1 MASRDS
7 RAAGIL
13 LMRASGPPPMMTL
26 SRDFSEMLREQ
37 VDYRELLY
45 QMTLRDLLLRYKQ
58 TAMGFGWAVFMPL
71 INTALFSVIFTRV
84 TTVETPVPYPLFA
97 FSGFLVWN
105 FFASSLRFSVNS
117 LTGNSNLVQKVYFP
131 REVFPFSA
139 VLVGLVDLGVGAV
152 VLAAIMAYYGVAPTA
167 ALLFLPVVMVV
178 SLAFTA
184 GVALFLA
191 MSNLFYRDV
200 KYLFEVVITVWMF
213 ATSVVYPV
221 NTVGGAV
228 GVLLRLN
235 PMTQIIEAYR
245 AVIVYGRMPDP
256 VTFGATAALAMFAL
270 VAGWVAFHRAEFTFA
285 ENI

>member
-1 MASRDS
+1 
-7 RAAGIL
+7 
-13 LMRASGPPPMMTL
+13 MMTL

-37 VDYRELLY
+37 IDYRELLY

-71 INTALFSVIFTRV
+71 VNTALFSVIFTRV
-84 TTVETPVPYPLFA
+84 TTVDTPVPYPLFA

-105 FFASSLRFSVNS
+105 FFASALRFSVSS
-117 LTGNSNLVQKVYFP
+117 LTSNSNLVQKVYFP

-139 VLVGLVDLGVGAV
+139 VLVGLVDLAVGAV
-152 VLAAIMAYYGVAPTA
+152 VLAALMAYYRVLPTGTI
-167 ALLFLPVVMVV
+167 LFLPIVMLV
-178 SLAFTA
+178 SVAFTA

-221 NTVGGAV
+221 KTVGG
-228 GVLLRLN
+228 LLGTLLVMN
-235 PMTQIIEAYR
+235 PMTQIVEAYR
-245 AVIVYGRMPDP
+245 AVLVYGQMPDP
-256 VTFGATAALAMFAL
+256 VGFGATAALSL
-270 VAGWVAFHRAEFTFA
+270 VVLLGGWLAFHRAEFTFA